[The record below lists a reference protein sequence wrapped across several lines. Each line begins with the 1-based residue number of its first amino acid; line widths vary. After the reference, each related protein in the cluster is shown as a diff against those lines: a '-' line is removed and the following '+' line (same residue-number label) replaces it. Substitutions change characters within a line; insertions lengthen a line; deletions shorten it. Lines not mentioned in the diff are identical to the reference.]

1 MHRNCSHPPPQPSPT
16 RGEGDLCE
24 GSLSLKGLGV
34 LVTRPEQQAEPLCQ
48 LIEQY
53 GGGAIRCPTLR
64 IAEPHD
70 WTPALA
76 IFDRLADY
84 HLAIFTSVNAVGR
97 ALPLIQE
104 RNGFPS
110 SLEIAAIGQATAR
123 ALKRQGVAHCLHP
136 TQGFTS
142 EALLALPRFQNI
154 TGQRIIIVRGE
165 GGREWLA
172 ETLTGQGAQVDC
184 AEVYRRERSSVDTGA
199 LLERWA
205 CGEIGAVVITSIES
219 LQNLFA
225 MLGTAGQPYLRDT
238 PLVVVSA
245 RIRHSAVEQGCHHL
259 LLACEASD
267 EAIIAAL
274 FDLTT
279 HSSTPVR

>member
-1 MHRNCSHPPPQPSPT
+1 M
-16 RGEGDLCE
+16 
-24 GSLSLKGLGV
+24 
-34 LVTRPEQQAEPLCQ
+34 
-48 LIEQY
+48 IEQY
-53 GGGAIRCPTLR
+53 GGGAIRCPTLC
-64 IAEPHD
+64 IAEPRV

-84 HLAIFTSVNAVGR
+84 HLAIFTSVNAVDR
-97 ALPLIQE
+97 ALPLIQAHG
-104 RNGFPS
+104 GFPS

-123 ALKRQGVAHCLHP
+123 ALERQGVAHCLRP
-136 TQGFTS
+136 EQGFTS
-142 EALLALPRFQNI
+142 EALLALPRFHKVA
-154 TGQRIIIVRGE
+154 GQRIVIVRGE

-184 AEVYRRERSSVDTGA
+184 AGVYRRERPSMDAGA
-199 LLERWA
+199 LLERWGR
-205 CGEIGAVVITSIES
+205 GEIGAVVITSIES
-219 LQNLFA
+219 LENLFA

-245 RIRHSAVEQGCHHL
+245 RIRHRAAEQGCRHL
-259 LLACEASD
+259 LLAREASD

-279 HSSTPVR
+279 HFSTPVR